1 MKMEDDFMYNNG
13 KAIKQ
18 SQMDELLEIGKKI
31 ITGATVVKVLSES
44 FKPVL
49 ETIVSKIIIP
59 TINIVAP
66 VATVVCVIGAGYLLI
81 KGLFN
86 IIS

>member
-1 MKMEDDFMYNNG
+1 MYNNG

-31 ITGATVVKVLSES
+31 VTGASVIKVLSETL
-44 FKPVL
+44 KPVL
-49 ETIVSKIIIP
+49 ETVVSKIIIP
-59 TINIVAP
+59 TINTIAP

-86 IIS
+86 LIS

>member
-1 MKMEDDFMYNNG
+1 MYNNG
-13 KAIKQ
+13 KTTKQ
-18 SQMDELLEIGKKI
+18 SQINDQLLEIGKEIVTKASIIKI
-31 ITGATVVKVLSES
+31 LSES

-66 VATVVCVIGAGYLLI
+66 VATAVCVIGAGYLLI

>member
-1 MKMEDDFMYNNG
+1 MYNNG
-13 KAIKQ
+13 KTTKQ
-18 SQMDELLEIGKKI
+18 SQINDQLLEIGKEIVTKASIIKI
-31 ITGATVVKVLSES
+31 LSES